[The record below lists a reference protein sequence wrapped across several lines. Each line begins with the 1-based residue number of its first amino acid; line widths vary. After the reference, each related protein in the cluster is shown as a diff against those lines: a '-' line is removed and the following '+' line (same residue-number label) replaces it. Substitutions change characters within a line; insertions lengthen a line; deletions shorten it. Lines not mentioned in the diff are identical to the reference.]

1 MRASLTSE
9 NGLDLSNLR
18 EGYLAGTFVPR
29 QVAEKVL
36 RRIAERSSHA
46 EWSFLVPEAEVLARA
61 DQLATM
67 DPALPLYGIPFSV
80 KDNIHVESL
89 PLTAGCPEY
98 KTLSTTTSPV
108 VQRLLDLG
116 AMLIGKNT
124 MDEFAT
130 GVVGVRSN
138 PHPVSPINP
147 DYIPGGSS
155 SGSGVVVAT
164 GCVTFSLGSL
174 IGDDVYMRAS
184 LQDKRKDFEDSR
196 DRDSDIRS
204 ISLDSFFFFNQA
216 KSHLLLGLDGDREDA
231 RADTF
236 DNDLLRLRVALVH
249 KFTLA
254 GESNRLRLTVRQL
267 SARWWSDRAH

>member
-1 MRASLTSE
+1 
-9 NGLDLSNLR
+9 
-18 EGYLAGTFVPR
+18 
-29 QVAEKVL
+29 
-36 RRIAERSSHA
+36 
-46 EWSFLVPEAEVLARA
+46 
-61 DQLATM
+61 
-67 DPALPLYGIPFSV
+67 
-80 KDNIHVESL
+80 
-89 PLTAGCPEY
+89 
-98 KTLSTTTSPV
+98 
-108 VQRLLDLG
+108 
-116 AMLIGKNT
+116 
-124 MDEFAT
+124 
-130 GVVGVRSN
+130 
-138 PHPVSPINP
+138 
-147 DYIPGGSS
+147 
-155 SGSGVVVAT
+155 
-164 GCVTFSLGSL
+164 
-174 IGDDVYMRAS
+174 MRAS